1 MKRVLCSW
9 GCRSMVKLFLLQ
21 KIHFHVLN
29 QIHEI
34 SAICTCNKDTGGT
47 RARSQEKLLGFS
59 VSCLEFTAVN
69 YHIFIYLET
78 SISRSDLT
86 FFLLLFFSFEN
97 IERSSLCSYMTTV
110 VLVWGAGEGPG
121 DRRQVRIHRHIDLI

>member
-1 MKRVLCSW
+1 
-9 GCRSMVKLFLLQ
+9 MVKLFLLQ
-21 KIHFHVLN
+21 KIDFHVRN

-47 RARSQEKLLGFS
+47 RAWNQEKLLRFS

-69 YHIFIYLET
+69 YHIFIYFET

-86 FFLLLFFSFEN
+86 FLLLLFFSFEN
-97 IERSSLCSYMTTV
+97 IERSTQCSYMTTMI
-110 VLVWGAGEGPG
+110 LVCGAWEGPG
-121 DRRQVRIHRHIDLI
+121 SQTIGM

>member
-1 MKRVLCSW
+1 
-9 GCRSMVKLFLLQ
+9 MVKLFLLQ

-34 SAICTCNKDTGGT
+34 SAICTCNKDTGAT
-47 RARSQEKLLGFS
+47 RAWSQEKLLGFS
-59 VSCLEFTAVN
+59 ASCLEFTAVN

-86 FFLLLFFSFEN
+86 FFFAFIFFF
-97 IERSSLCSYMTTV
+97 
-110 VLVWGAGEGPG
+110 
-121 DRRQVRIHRHIDLI
+121 